1 MAINDVSTGTG
12 FEHLLVLAWRKALSR
27 ERAGTLYISRFSH
40 TVDRGGLAPL
50 VLELR
55 LPFGHASFIAIGEGA
70 DGECDAPKEQSSTT
84 VRWEGGPAPSPVSTM

>member
-40 TVDRGGLAPL
+40 TVDRGG
-50 VLELR
+50 
-55 LPFGHASFIAIGEGA
+55 ITIGEGA